1 MMLTRQGDETM
12 PENIHDAGFDV
23 VAKICGSCG
32 CGCPTVLESGNSDEL
47 VIVGKLDAL
56 VLNSPDVQKHT
67 GDGEIAVVIPKS
79 LLMQAARA
87 LI

>member
-1 MMLTRQGDETM
+1 MAEYGNGARFAV
-12 PENIHDAGFDV
+12 I
-23 VAKICGSCG
+23 AKECKGAAA
-32 CGCPTVLESGNSDEL
+32 CPTVLESRNSEEL
-47 VIVGKLDAL
+47 VIVGKLDAF

>member
-1 MMLTRQGDETM
+1 MT
-12 PENIHDAGFDV
+12 PENQSGAAFEVI
-23 VAKICGSCG
+23 AKICGSCG
-32 CGCPTVLESGNSDEL
+32 CGCPTVLESGNSEEL

-79 LLMQAARA
+79 LLMQAAKA

>member
-1 MMLTRQGDETM
+1 MT
-12 PENIHDAGFDV
+12 PENDNGATFAVI
-23 VAKICGSCG
+23 AKDCGGCG
-32 CGCPTVLESGNSDEL
+32 CGCPTVLESGNPNDL

-79 LLMQAARA
+79 LLMQAAKA
-87 LI
+87 LL

>member
-1 MMLTRQGDETM
+1 MT
-12 PENIHDAGFDV
+12 PENYSGAEFEVI
-23 VAKICGSCG
+23 AKICGCCG
-32 CGCPTVLESGNSDEL
+32 CGCPTVLESGNSEEL

-79 LLMQAARA
+79 LLMQAAKA